1 MSKWIDRR
9 QWLTAASA
17 AALGALTRGA
27 RAAPGAAAGRAPSAG
42 LDLTTPAGNV
52 TAYLKLRASTVTRDV
67 YFWFTGTLD
76 LAVAGE
82 PIRPIVQV
90 ESLILRR
97 TERLG
102 ERIWNV
108 IDWEAALYRDLAT
121 GEYLEPD
128 AEIVNPHTGRKVRPL
143 HYREGPV
150 RFRFTERE
158 PRILGSRDVM
168 PDTGKPFAYPWR
180 IVAGDL
186 YMTKSSYIR
195 VPHWLQPDAWPL
207 ESSGSEINVA
217 THSTLKAPL
226 AMIEDAG
233 IDCAPSDFA
242 YTATS
247 GWLPWMLMGQTPGH
261 VVWAESGRKLLS
273 LDEAPA
279 AQLAMLRRIHPQW
292 FARPEP
298 WPDFTNMYLQY
309 REQRTPASQAQVSA
323 YSMAAAARSPS
334 NIAVRIR

>member
-1 MSKWIDRR
+1 MAQRIDRR
-9 QWLTAASA
+9 QWLAAASSVTLA
-17 AALGALTRGA
+17 TLADGASH
-27 RAAPGAAAGRAPSAG
+27 AAAGSAAGRQPGRG

-52 TAYLKLRASTVTRDV
+52 TAYLKLRASTVTQDV
-67 YFWFTGTLD
+67 YYWFTGTLD
-76 LAVAGE
+76 LAVPGE
-82 PIRPIVQV
+82 PVRPIVQV

-97 TERLG
+97 TERLA
-102 ERIWNV
+102 ERVWDV

-121 GEYLEPD
+121 GEYLEPG

-168 PDTGKPFAYPWR
+168 PDTGKPFSYPWR

-195 VPHWLQPDAWPL
+195 APNWLQPDAWPL
-207 ESSGSEINVA
+207 ESSGPEVIVA
-217 THSTLKAPL
+217 THSTLKGPL
-226 AMIEDAG
+226 ALVDDPG
-233 IDCAPSDFA
+233 IACAPADFSYA
-242 YTATS
+242 AIS
-247 GWLPWMLMGQTPGH
+247 GWLPWMLMGQMPGH
-261 VVWAESGRKLLS
+261 VIWAESGRKLMS

-279 AQLAMLRRIHPQW
+279 AQLSMLRRIHRQW

-298 WPDFTNMYLQY
+298 WAEFTNMYLQY
-309 REQRTPASQAQVSA
+309 REQRKAVSG
-323 YSMAAAARSPS
+323 
-334 NIAVRIR
+334 I